1 MYGFSSFHWD
11 VAELAGPDRRAVE
24 ALDTASPPLPTAGY
38 ATHDPDGLLAAYR
51 TLLRSDDVRPGAS
64 RSTSTP
70 TRRRRAAGATRT
82 RSPRTTPRCSRARA
96 MLAVAPDPALPLT
109 VQRRVTACWN
119 SALGV
124 MAFLTGDDGT
134 ADLPRIVEVLGAA
147 SAADLLDDP
156 YPFWALEVRLV
167 DAGAP
172 VCERVARGSTPR
184 PLDPRLSVGVRVAAI
199 GACGGERYADRLAQG
214 DAIAGLLDDPEIRVA
229 VEAARVLAGL
239 GGARDAEGA
248 AGRRRVAAGRAV
260 PGR

>member
-24 ALDTASPPLPTAGY
+24 ALDTASPPLPSAGY
-38 ATHDPDGLLAAYR
+38 ATLDPDGLLAAYR
-51 TLLRSDDVRPGAS
+51 TLLHSDDVQARGVALDQYTYAEAQGRWGNANPL
-64 RSTSTP
+64 
-70 TRRRRAAGATRT
+70 AAYDAEVLAE
-82 RSPRTTPRCSRARA
+82 ARA
-96 MLAVAPDPALPLT
+96 MLAVAPGPALPLA

-124 MAFLTGDDGT
+124 MAFLTGDDGA

-172 VCERVARGSTPR
+172 ACERVGAWLAATAA
-184 PLDPRLSVGVRVAAI
+184 DPG
-199 GACGGERYADRLAQG
+199 
-214 DAIAGLLDDPEIRVA
+214 
-229 VEAARVLAGL
+229 
-239 GGARDAEGA
+239 
-248 AGRRRVAAGRAV
+248 
-260 PGR
+260 